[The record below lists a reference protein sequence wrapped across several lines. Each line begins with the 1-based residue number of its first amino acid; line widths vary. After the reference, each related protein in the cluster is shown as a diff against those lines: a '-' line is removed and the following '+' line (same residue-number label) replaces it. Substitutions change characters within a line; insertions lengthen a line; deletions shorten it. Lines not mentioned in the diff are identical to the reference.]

1 MPRKTNCEI
10 NGIKYNKKY
19 LTIGHKAD
27 GTPIIKQFYGKSE
40 AEATQRRDEYKA
52 AMKGGLVDGF
62 EKRTLGAAYYEWYRG
77 VNEPNLAESS
87 KGRYKKDN
95 ERILSGSLAP
105 MILTDIRAIHIQ
117 NFCTDLLDAGV
128 SVGCVQNVQKRLK
141 PFFNYCV
148 ATDLVIKNPMKGV
161 KMPVSRE
168 IKEDIALLDEAE
180 LQKIITDAV
189 QSMGKQTRRR
199 GSFIFMFL
207 ALTGLREGEA
217 LGLRHSDID
226 FDAGV
231 VHINKTMAY
240 LTVDEKYQAV
250 VGDVKTEKSRRDVP
264 LLPELKPLL
273 QKHIISEKE
282 KFLRLGIPFDGE
294 ILFSSETGT
303 YVQAKNLRIS
313 FERLQDRLGLKKATV
328 HSLRHLFCTMLAKN
342 NVPLKT
348 AQVLMGHSDIKIT
361 AEIYAHVQ
369 SEDKQRAIAT
379 LSSIFAAA
387 V

>member
-1 MPRKTNCEI
+1 
-10 NGIKYNKKY
+10 
-19 LTIGHKAD
+19 
-27 GTPIIKQFYGKSE
+27 
-40 AEATQRRDEYKA
+40 
-52 AMKGGLVDGF
+52 
-62 EKRTLGAAYYEWYRG
+62 
-77 VNEPNLAESS
+77 
-87 KGRYKKDN
+87 
-95 ERILSGSLAP
+95 
-105 MILTDIRAIHIQ
+105 MILTEVRAIHIQ

-168 IKEDIALLDEAE
+168 IREDIALLDEAG

-189 QSMGKQTRRR
+189 QNMGKHTRRR

-231 VHINKTMAY
+231 VRVNKTMAY

-273 QKHIISEKE
+273 QKHIISEKA
-282 KFLRLGIPFDGE
+282 KYLRLGIPFDGE

-303 YVQAKNLRIS
+303 YIQAKNLRKS
-313 FERLQDRLGLKKATV
+313 LERTLDRLGIKQVTV

-348 AQVLMGHSDIKIT
+348 AQMLMGHSDIKIT

-369 SEDKQRAIAT
+369 NEDKERAIAT
-379 LSSIFAAA
+379 LSSIFSVA